1 MTDEQLIDLAEYYRE
16 RHNEICQDDFIIEK
30 PDYYNS
36 KGKLIKYKE
45 IKDDWSNVRLT
56 VYNRNGNKN
65 SNNGCCDNFLLL
77 FYEWV

>member
-1 MTDEQLIDLAEYYRE
+1 MTDEELIDLAEYYRE

-56 VYNRNGNKN
+56 VYNRY
-65 SNNGCCDNFLLL
+65 CCKYNIQVRSTVFNLQIHRG
-77 FYEWV
+77 

>member
-1 MTDEQLIDLAEYYRE
+1 MTDEELIDLAEDYRE

-45 IKDDWSNVRLT
+45 IKDD
-56 VYNRNGNKN
+56 
-65 SNNGCCDNFLLL
+65 
-77 FYEWV
+77 